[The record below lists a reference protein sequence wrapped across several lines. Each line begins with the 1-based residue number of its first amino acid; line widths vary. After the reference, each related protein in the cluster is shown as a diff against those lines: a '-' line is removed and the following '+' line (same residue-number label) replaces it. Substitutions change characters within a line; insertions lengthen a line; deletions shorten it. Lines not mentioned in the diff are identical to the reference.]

1 MANRH
6 RPMCVVLVVRV
17 WRAWST
23 TIPQSSALQ
32 YVAIKNQMFS
42 ELIVWYVWL
51 IWSIFEAYL
60 KHIWSIFEACWNTA
74 EVCDFLV
81 KQGAFIAIVQKG
93 QKTWRNWSKAT
104 WRDWTALHMAARH
117 NKEQVPRRSRRDLK
131 GPQNSCGILRAACF
145 IIFIQEHQQFKDF

>member
-1 MANRH
+1 MGLMANRH

-51 IWSIFEAYL
+51 
-60 KHIWSIFEACWNTA
+60 IWSIFEACWNTA

-117 NKEQVPRRSRRDLK
+117 NKEQVPRRSRRGDLK

-145 IIFIQEHQQFKDF
+145 IQAHQQFKDF